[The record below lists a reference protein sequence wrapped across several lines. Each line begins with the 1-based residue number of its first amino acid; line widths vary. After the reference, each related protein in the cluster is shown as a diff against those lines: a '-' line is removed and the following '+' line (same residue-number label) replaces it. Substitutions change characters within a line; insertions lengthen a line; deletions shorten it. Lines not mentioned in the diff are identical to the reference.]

1 MTALLASHVVVG
13 IAIMVAGARLGR
25 AAFLLGAAPMLAAVG
40 YAAAQGPDVL
50 DGRPTTESFSWVGQ
64 LNLAV
69 DLRLDGFGLLMVL
82 IVSGIGV
89 AVMAYGANYFSPTA
103 RSARIAGLLVLFS
116 ASMLGLVVADNVLF
130 LYLCWELTSIT
141 SWLLIASD
149 HTNPSARGGAQH
161 ALLVTG
167 AGGLALL
174 GGLIVLAQAAGSYS
188 LSGIL
193 ADPPS
198 GGAVGVGLAL
208 VLAGVVT
215 KSAQFPTHAWL
226 PGAMVAPTP
235 VSAYLHSA
243 TMVKA
248 GIYLAAR
255 FAPVF
260 AVAGAWRPA
269 VTVIGLVTMIVGGL
283 RALRQHDLKLLLA
296 MGTISQLGFLLVLVG
311 TGRPEATVA
320 GCVLLL
326 AHALFKAALFLVVGI
341 VDHQAGTRDR
351 RKLRGFG
358 PGWGPVK
365 AITVVSAA
373 SMAGLPPLVGFVAK
387 EGAYDSF
394 LHGGAGGL
402 VTLAGLVAGS
412 VLTVAYSARFA
423 ATLLTPAQPSPATS
437 SVAASSIVSPGVA
450 ASSIA
455 SPGVGVIPPA
465 PGWAFTAPAAV
476 LAGLTVVAGVA
487 VGSLVSPLVE
497 SAAHDLDGRVD
508 AVHLSL
514 WHGVTVALALS
525 LLTYVLGALVI
536 AARRQVARIQVV
548 LAPDLGGD
556 DAFAATLRGLN
567 LTARRVTGVMQ
578 SGSLPL
584 YCAAILLTAVGAP
597 AAALA
602 LNGGWVGWPRW
613 SETPA
618 QTLVAVVIIVA
629 AVGAVSSSRR
639 FAAVLLLGAV
649 GYGMG
654 VLFVVQ
660 GAPDLALT
668 QFAVETL
675 SVVVFVLVLRHLPN
689 RFERQRVTPPMGRWL
704 RGLVAGAVGLGVF
717 WFALIAGGVRVAPP
731 VSTELVERS
740 LPEADGR
747 NVVNVVLVDFRG
759 LDTLGE
765 ISVLVVAAVGV
776 VALARVGRRSTV
788 ETIDVDADADADP
801 GGQVRRR

>member
-1 MTALLASHVVVG
+1 MTLLLVAHLVVG
-13 IAIMVAGARLGR
+13 LGIVAGATRLGR
-25 AAFLLGAAPMLAAVG
+25 SAFLVGALPMVAAVG
-40 YAAAQGPDVL
+40 LAAALGPGVV
-50 DGRPTTESFSWVGQ
+50 DGQPATESTTWVGQ

-69 DLRLDGFGLLMVL
+69 DLRLDGFGLVMVL

-89 AVMAYGANYFSPTA
+89 AVMAYGASYFPPSD

-116 ASMLGLVVADNVLF
+116 GSMLGLVVAANVLF
-130 LYLCWELTSIT
+130 LYVCWELTSIT

-174 GGLIVLAQAAGSYS
+174 AGLIVVAQAADTYS
-188 LSGIL
+188 LSGML
-193 ADPPS
+193 ADPPA
-198 GGAVGVGLAL
+198 GGAVGVGFAL
-208 VLAGVVT
+208 VLVGVVT
-215 KSAQFPTHAWL
+215 KPAQFPTHAWL

-255 FAPVF
+255 FAPAF
-260 AVAGAWRPA
+260 AAVGVWRPS
-269 VTVIGLVTMIVGGL
+269 VTVIGLVTMLVGGL

-311 TGRPEATVA
+311 TGRPDATIA
-320 GCVLLL
+320 GCVLLM

-341 VDHQAGTRDR
+341 VDHEAGTRDR

-365 AITVVSAA
+365 LITLVSAA

-387 EGAYDSF
+387 EDAYDAF
-394 LHGGAGGL
+394 LHAGVGGA

-423 ATLLTPAQPSPATS
+423 ATVLAPVGPGAD
-437 SVAASSIVSPGVA
+437 GVA
-450 ASSIA
+450 
-455 SPGVGVIPPA
+455 SPPP
-465 PGWAFTAPAAV
+465 PGWAFTAPAAA
-476 LAGLTVVAGVA
+476 LAGLTVIAGV
-487 VGSLVSPLVE
+487 GMSSLVSPLVE
-497 SAAHDLDGRVD
+497 AAAEDLDGRVGH
-508 AVHLSL
+508 VHLTL
-514 WHGVTVALALS
+514 WHGLTLALVLSVLTYALGAAVVAARQGVARLQVALA
-525 LLTYVLGALVI
+525 
-536 AARRQVARIQVV
+536 
-548 LAPDLGGD
+548 PDRGGD
-556 DAFAATLRGLN
+556 DAYAAAIRGLN
-567 LTARRVTGVMQ
+567 LAARRVTGVMQ

-584 YCAAILLTAVGAP
+584 YCAVILLIA
-597 AAALA
+597 
-602 LNGGWVGWPRW
+602 
-613 SETPA
+613 
-618 QTLVAVVIIVA
+618 VA
-629 AVGAVSSSRR
+629 APGAVSVSRR

-649 GYGMG
+649 GYGMA

-668 QFAVETL
+668 QFGVETL
-675 SVVVFVLVLRHLPN
+675 SIVVFMLVLRHLPD
-689 RFERQRVTPPMGRWL
+689 RFERPTP
-704 RGLVAGAVGLGVF
+704 AVGTWFRGFVASAVAVGVF
-717 WFALIAGGVRVAPP
+717 CFALIASGARVATPI
-731 VSTELVERS
+731 SSELVEMS

-747 NVVNVVLVDFRG
+747 NVVDVVLVDFRG

-765 ISVLVVAAVGV
+765 ISVLAVAAGGGG
-776 VALARVGRRSTV
+776 ALARGGRPSPAKA
-788 ETIDVDADADADP
+788 EDADE
-801 GGQVRRR
+801 

>member
-1 MTALLASHVVVG
+1 MTLLLVAHLVVG
-13 IAIMVAGARLGR
+13 LGIMVGATRLGR
-25 AAFLLGAAPMLAAVG
+25 AAFLVGALPMVAAVG
-40 YAAAQGPDVL
+40 LAAALGSGVL
-50 DGRPTTESFSWVGQ
+50 DGQPATESTTWVGQ

-89 AVMAYGANYFSPTA
+89 AVMAYGVSYFSPSD

-116 ASMLGLVVADNVLF
+116 GSMLGLVIADNVLF
-130 LYLCWELTSIT
+130 LYVCWELTSIT

-161 ALLVTG
+161 ALLVTS

-174 GGLIVLAQAAGSYS
+174 GGLIVLAQAADTYA
-188 LSGIL
+188 LSGML
-193 ADPPS
+193 ADPPA

-208 VLAGVVT
+208 VLVGVVT

-320 GCVLLL
+320 GSELLL

-351 RKLRGFG
+351 GKLRGFG

-365 AITVVSAA
+365 LITLVSAA

-387 EGAYDSF
+387 EDAYEAF
-394 LHGGAGGL
+394 LDAGAGGA
-402 VTLAGLVAGS
+402 VTLAGLGAGS

-423 ATLLTPAQPSPATS
+423 ATVLAPGA
-437 SVAASSIVSPGVA
+437 VDAAS
-450 ASSIA
+450 
-455 SPGVGVIPPA
+455 PPP
-465 PGWAFTAPAAV
+465 PGWAFTAPAAA
-476 LAGLTVVAGVA
+476 LAGLTVIAGV
-487 VGSLVSPLVE
+487 GISGLVSPLVE
-497 SAAHDLDGRVD
+497 AAAEDLDGRVGH
-508 AVHLSL
+508 VHLTL
-514 WHGVTVALALS
+514 WHGLTLALVLSVLTYALGAAVVAARQSVARLQVALA
-525 LLTYVLGALVI
+525 
-536 AARRQVARIQVV
+536 
-548 LAPDLGGD
+548 PDRGGD
-556 DAFAATLRGLN
+556 DAYAAAVRGLN
-567 LTARRVTGVMQ
+567 LAARRVTGVMQ

-584 YCAAILLTAVGAP
+584 YCAVILLIAVAAPGAV
-597 AAALA
+597 LA
-602 LNGGWVGWPRW
+602 VDGGWSGWPRW

-618 QTLVAVVIIVA
+618 QTLVAVAIAGA
-629 AVGAVSSSRR
+629 AVGAGSVSRR
-639 FAAVLLLGAV
+639 VAPRFFLG
-649 GYGMG
+649 GGGDWGGG
-654 VLFVVQ
+654 VFFVH

-668 QFAVETL
+668 QFGVETL
-675 SVVVFVLVLRHLPN
+675 SIVVFMLVLRHLPD
-689 RFERQRVTPPMGRWL
+689 RFERPTP
-704 RGLVAGAVGLGVF
+704 AVGTWFRGFVASAVAVGVF
-717 WFALIAGGVRVAPP
+717 CFALIASGARVATPI
-731 VSTELVERS
+731 SSELVEMS

-747 NVVNVVLVDFRG
+747 NVVDVVLVDFRG

-765 ISVLVVAAVGV
+765 ISVLAVAAGGGGGG
-776 VALARVGRRSTV
+776 AR
-788 ETIDVDADADADP
+788 
-801 GGQVRRR
+801 GGGPAPAQGGGAPERKERG

>member
-1 MTALLASHVVVG
+1 MTLVLVAHLVVG
-13 IAIMVAGARLGR
+13 LGIMAGATRLGR
-25 AAFLLGAAPMLAAVG
+25 AAFLVGALPMVAAVG
-40 YAAAQGPDVL
+40 LAAALGSGVL
-50 DGRPTTESFSWVGQ
+50 DGQPATESTTWVGQ

-89 AVMAYGANYFSPTA
+89 AVMAYGVSYFPPSD

-116 ASMLGLVVADNVLF
+116 GSMLGLVIADNVLF
-130 LYLCWELTSIT
+130 LYVCWELTSIT

-174 GGLIVLAQAAGSYS
+174 AGLIVVAQAADTYS
-188 LSGIL
+188 LSGML
-193 ADPPS
+193 ADPPA

-208 VLAGVVT
+208 VLVGVVT

-255 FAPVF
+255 FAPAF
-260 AVAGAWRPA
+260 AAVGVWRPS
-269 VTVIGLVTMIVGGL
+269 VTVIGLVTMLVGGL

-296 MGTISQLGFLLVLVG
+296 MGTMSQLGFLLVLVG
-311 TGRPEATVA
+311 TGRPDATIA
-320 GCVLLL
+320 GCVLLM

-341 VDHQAGTRDR
+341 VDHEAGTRDR

-365 AITVVSAA
+365 LITLVSAA

-387 EGAYDSF
+387 EGAYDAF
-394 LHGGAGGL
+394 LHAGVGGA

-423 ATLLTPAQPSPATS
+423 ATMLAPVGPGAD
-437 SVAASSIVSPGVA
+437 GVA
-450 ASSIA
+450 
-455 SPGVGVIPPA
+455 SPPP
-465 PGWAFTAPAAV
+465 PGWAFTAPAAA
-476 LAGLTVVAGVA
+476 LAGLTVIAGV
-487 VGSLVSPLVE
+487 GISGLVSPLVE
-497 SAAHDLDGRVD
+497 AAAEDLDGRVGH
-508 AVHLSL
+508 VHLTL
-514 WHGVTVALALS
+514 WHGLTLALVLSVLTYALGAAVVAARQCVARLQVALA
-525 LLTYVLGALVI
+525 
-536 AARRQVARIQVV
+536 
-548 LAPDLGGD
+548 PDRGGD
-556 DAFAATLRGLN
+556 DAYAAAVRGLN
-567 LTARRVTGVMQ
+567 LAARRVTGVMQ

-584 YCAAILLTAVGAP
+584 YCAVILLIAVAAPGAV
-597 AAALA
+597 LA
-602 LNGGWVGWPRW
+602 VDGGWSGWPRW

-618 QTLVAVVIIVA
+618 QTLVAVAIAGA
-629 AVGAVSSSRR
+629 AVGAVSVSRR

-649 GYGMG
+649 GYGMA

-668 QFAVETL
+668 QFGVETL
-675 SVVVFVLVLRHLPN
+675 SIVVFMLVLRHLPD
-689 RFERQRVTPPMGRWL
+689 RFERPTP
-704 RGLVAGAVGLGVF
+704 AVGTWFRGFVASAVAVGVF
-717 WFALIAGGVRVAPP
+717 CFALIASGARVATPI
-731 VSTELVERS
+731 SSELVEMS

-747 NVVNVVLVDFRG
+747 NVVDVVLVDFRG

-765 ISVLVVAAVGV
+765 ISVLAVAAVGV
-776 VALARVGRRSTV
+776 VAVARVGRRSPAKA
-788 ETIDVDADADADP
+788 EDADE
-801 GGQVRRR
+801 

>member
-1 MTALLASHVVVG
+1 MTVLLVAHLVVG
-13 IAIMVAGARLGR
+13 LAILAAAARLGR
-25 AAFLLGAAPMLAAVG
+25 AAFLAGAVPMVAAVV
-40 YAAAQGPDVL
+40 YAATQAPDVL
-50 DGRPTTESFSWVGQ
+50 DGRPTTESATWVGQ
-64 LNLAV
+64 LNLAA
-69 DLRLDGFGLLMVL
+69 DLRLDGFGFLMVL

-89 AVMAYGANYFSPTA
+89 AVMAYGASYFAPSP

-116 ASMLGLVVADNVLF
+116 GSMLGLVVADNLLF

-141 SWLLIASD
+141 SWLLIGSD

-174 GGLIVLAQAAGSYS
+174 GGLIVLAQAAGTYS
-188 LSGIL
+188 LSAML

-198 GGAVGVGLAL
+198 GGSVGVGLAL
-208 VLAGVVT
+208 VLVGVVT

-260 AVAGAWRPA
+260 AVVGAWRPA
-269 VTVIGLVTMIVGGL
+269 VTVIGLVTMILGGL
-283 RALRQHDLKLLLA
+283 RAVRQHDLKLLLA
-296 MGTISQLGFLLVLVG
+296 MGTISQLGFMLVLVG
-311 TGRPEATVA
+311 TGRPEATLA
-320 GCVLLL
+320 GSELLL

-387 EGAYDSF
+387 EEAYEAF
-394 LHGGAGGL
+394 LGGSVGGF

-412 VLTVAYSARFA
+412 VLTVAYSVRFA
-423 ATLLTPAQPSPATS
+423 ATLLAPSRTS
-437 SVAASSIVSPGVA
+437 VVAGPAASAPPRLSAPPPPG
-450 ASSIA
+450 
-455 SPGVGVIPPA
+455 GVFA
-465 PGWAFTAPAAV
+465 APAAV
-476 LAGLTVVAGVA
+476 LAALTIVAGLG
-487 VGSLVSPLVE
+487 VGGLLSPLVD
-497 SAAHDLDGRVD
+497 AAAQDLDSRVD
-508 AVHLSL
+508 PVHLSL
-514 WHGVTVALALS
+514 WHGITAALALS
-525 LLTYVLGALVI
+525 LLTYALAALVI
-536 AARRQVARIQVV
+536 AGRRRLAQIQVA
-548 LAPDLGGD
+548 LAPEAGGD
-556 DAFAATLRGLN
+556 DAFAAGLRGLN
-567 LTARRVTGVMQ
+567 MAARRVTGVMQ
-578 SGSLPL
+578 SGSLPV
-584 YCAAILLTAVGAP
+584 YCGVILLTAVGAP
-597 AAALA
+597 AVALA
-602 LNGGWVGWPRW
+602 RGGGWAGWPPW

-618 QTLVAVVIIVA
+618 QTLAAVVIIVA
-629 AVGAVSSSRR
+629 ALGAVSSSRR
-639 FAAVLLLGAV
+639 FAAVLLLGGV

-654 VLFVVQ
+654 VLFVIQ

-675 SVVVFVLVLRHLPN
+675 SIVLFMLVLRHLPD
-689 RFERQRVTPPMGRWL
+689 RFERPRERPVAATWL
-704 RGLVAGAVGLGVF
+704 RGLVAGAVGVGVF
-717 WFALIAGGVRVAPP
+717 WFALIAGGVRVANPI
-731 VSTELVERS
+731 STELVERS

-765 ISVLVVAAVGV
+765 ISVLAVAAVGV
-776 VALARVGRRSTV
+776 VALARVGRRRPV
-788 ETIDVDADADADP
+788 EDVDE
-801 GGQVRRR
+801 

>member
-1 MTALLASHVVVG
+1 MTGLLIAHVVVG
-13 IAIMVAGARLGR
+13 LAIMAAAARLGR
-25 AAFLLGAAPMLAAVG
+25 VAFLVGALPMLATVG
-40 YAAAQGPDVL
+40 YVVGQGPDVL
-50 DGRPTTESFSWVGQ
+50 DGRPATESTTWVGQ

-69 DLRLDGFGLLMVL
+69 DLRLDGFGFLMVL
-82 IVSGIGV
+82 IVSGVGV
-89 AVMAYGANYFSPTA
+89 AVMVYGASYFAPTE

-116 ASMLGLVVADNVLF
+116 GSMLGLVVADNVLF

-141 SWLLIASD
+141 SWLLIGSD

-174 GGLIVLAQAAGSYS
+174 GGVIVLAQAAGTYS
-188 LSGIL
+188 NSDML

-198 GGAVGVGLAL
+198 GGSVGVGLAL
-208 VLAGVVT
+208 VLVGVVT

-260 AVAGAWRPA
+260 AVVGAWRPA
-269 VTVIGLVTMIVGGL
+269 VTVIGLVTMILGGL
-283 RALRQHDLKLLLA
+283 RAVRQHDLKLLLA
-296 MGTISQLGFLLVLVG
+296 MGTISQLGFLLVLLG
-311 TGRPEATVA
+311 TGRPDATVD

-387 EGAYDSF
+387 EEAYEAF
-394 LHGGAGGL
+394 LHGSVGGF

-412 VLTVAYSARFA
+412 VLTVAYSVRFA
-423 ATLLTPAQPSPATS
+423 TTLLTPARVSA
-437 SVAASSIVSPGVA
+437 AGASS
-450 ASSIA
+450 
-455 SPGVGVIPPA
+455 PPA
-465 PGWAFTAPAAV
+465 PGWAFAAPAAV
-476 LAGLTVVAGVA
+476 LATLTVVAGVG
-487 VGSLVSPLVE
+487 VGGLVSPLVD
-497 SAAHDLDGRVD
+497 AAAQDLDSRVEP
-508 AVHLSL
+508 VHLSL
-514 WHGVTVALALS
+514 WHGITAALALS
-525 LLTYVLGALVI
+525 LLTYALAAVLI
-536 AARRQVARIQVV
+536 AGRRRLSRIQVA

-556 DAFAATLRGLN
+556 EAFAASLRWLN
-567 LTARRVTGVMQ
+567 IASRRVTGVMQ

-584 YCAAILLTAVGAP
+584 YCGVILLTAVGAP
-597 AAALA
+597 AVVLA
-602 LNGGWVGWPRW
+602 LNGGWAGWPPW
-613 SETPA
+613 WETPA
-618 QTLVAVVIIVA
+618 QGLVGLVIIVA
-629 AVGAVSSSRR
+629 ALGAASSSRR
-639 FAAVLLLGAV
+639 FAAVLLLGGV

-654 VLFVVQ
+654 VLFVIQ

-675 SVVVFVLVLRHLPN
+675 SVVVFMLVLRHLPA
-689 RFERQRVTPPMGRWL
+689 RFERPRVRPTAATWL

-717 WFALIAGGVRVAPP
+717 WFALIVGGVRVTNPI
-731 VSTELVERS
+731 STELVERS

-765 ISVLVVAAVGV
+765 ISVLAVAAVGV
-776 VALARVGRRSTV
+776 VALARVGRRPPV
-788 ETIDVDADADADP
+788 EQVAEDVDD
-801 GGQVRRR
+801 

>member
-1 MTALLASHVVVG
+1 MTVLLVAHLVVG
-13 IAIMVAGARLGR
+13 LAILATAARLGR
-25 AAFLLGAAPMLAAVG
+25 AAFLAGAVPMVAAVV
-40 YAAAQGPDVL
+40 YAATQAPGVL
-50 DGRPTTESFSWVGQ
+50 DGRPTTESATWVGP
-64 LNLAV
+64 LNLAI
-69 DLRLDGFGLLMVL
+69 DLRLDGFGFLMVL

-89 AVMAYGANYFSPTA
+89 AVMAYGASYFAPSA

-116 ASMLGLVVADNVLF
+116 GSMLGLVVADNMLF

-141 SWLLIASD
+141 SWLLIGSD

-161 ALLVTG
+161 ALLVTS

-174 GGLIVLAQAAGSYS
+174 GGLIVLAQAAGTYS
-188 LSGIL
+188 LSAML

-198 GGAVGVGLAL
+198 GGSVGVGLAL

-215 KSAQFPTHAWL
+215 KSALFPTHAWL

-248 GIYLAAR
+248 GIILAAR

-260 AVAGAWRPA
+260 AGVGAWRPA
-269 VTVIGLVTMIVGGL
+269 VTVVGLVTMILGGL
-283 RALRQHDLKLLLA
+283 RAVRQHDLKLLLA

-311 TGRPEATVA
+311 VGRPEATLA

-365 AITVVSAA
+365 VITVVSAA

-387 EGAYDSF
+387 EEAYEAF
-394 LHGGAGGL
+394 LHGGVGGF

-412 VLTVAYSARFA
+412 VLTVAYSVRFA
-423 ATLLTPAQPSPATS
+423 ATLLVPAATMQAEQVPA
-437 SVAASSIVSPGVA
+437 P
-450 ASSIA
+450 
-455 SPGVGVIPPA
+455 PPA
-465 PGWAFTAPAAV
+465 GVFAAPAAV
-476 LAGLTVVAGVA
+476 LAALTVVAGLG
-487 VGSLVSPLVE
+487 VGGLLSPLVDA
-497 SAAHDLDGRVD
+497 AAHDLDGRVEP
-508 AVHLSL
+508 VHLSL
-514 WHGVTVALALS
+514 WHGITGALGLS
-525 LLTYVLGALVI
+525 LLTYALAALVI
-536 AARRQVARIQVV
+536 ASRRRLARIQVA
-548 LAPDLGGD
+548 LAPDVGGD
-556 DAFAATLRGLN
+556 DAFAAGLRGLN
-567 LTARRVTGVMQ
+567 MAARRVTGVMQ
-578 SGSLPL
+578 SGSLPV
-584 YCAAILLTAVGAP
+584 YCGVILLTAVGAP
-597 AAALA
+597 AVALA
-602 LNGGWVGWPRW
+602 VNGGWAGWPQW

-618 QTLVAVVIIVA
+618 QTLAAVVIIVA
-629 AVGAVSSSRR
+629 ALGAVSSSRR

-654 VLFVVQ
+654 VLFVIQ

-675 SVVVFVLVLRHLPN
+675 SIVVFMLVLRHLPG
-689 RFERQRVTPPMGRWL
+689 RFERPPAGTTWL

-717 WFALIAGGVRVAPP
+717 WFALIAGGVRVANPI
-731 VSTELVERS
+731 STELVQRS

-765 ISVLVVAAVGV
+765 ISVLAVAAVGV
-776 VALARVGRRSTV
+776 VALARVGRRRPV
-788 ETIDVDADADADP
+788 EDVDE
-801 GGQVRRR
+801 

>member
-1 MTALLASHVVVG
+1 MLVAHLVVG
-13 IAIMVAGARLGR
+13 LAILAAAARLGR
-25 AAFLLGAAPMLAAVG
+25 AAFLAGAVPMVAAVMYVATQAPG
-40 YAAAQGPDVL
+40 VL
-50 DGRPTTESFSWVGQ
+50 DGRPTTESATWVGQ

-69 DLRLDGFGLLMVL
+69 DLRLDGFGFLMVL

-89 AVMAYGANYFSPTA
+89 SVMAYGASYFAPSA

-116 ASMLGLVVADNVLF
+116 GSMLGLVVADNVLF

-141 SWLLIASD
+141 SWLLIGSD

-161 ALLVTG
+161 ALLVTS

-174 GGLIVLAQAAGSYS
+174 GGLIVLAQAAGTYS
-188 LSGIL
+188 LSAML

-198 GGAVGVGLAL
+198 GGGVGVGLAL
-208 VLAGVVT
+208 VLVGVVT

-260 AVAGAWRPA
+260 AVVGAWRPA
-269 VTVIGLVTMIVGGL
+269 VTVIGLVTMILGGL
-283 RALRQHDLKLLLA
+283 RAVRQHDLKLLLA

-311 TGRPEATVA
+311 VGRPEATLA

-341 VDHQAGTRDR
+341 VEHQAGTRDR
-351 RKLRGFG
+351 RQLRGFG

-387 EGAYDSF
+387 EEAYEAF
-394 LHGGAGGL
+394 LHGSVGGF

-412 VLTVAYSARFA
+412 VLTVAYSVRFA
-423 ATLLTPAQPSPATS
+423 ATLL
-437 SVAASSIVSPGVA
+437 
-450 ASSIA
+450 
-455 SPGVGVIPPA
+455 
-465 PGWAFTAPAAV
+465 APAATMQPEQAPAPPPAGVFAAPAGV
-476 LAGLTVVAGVA
+476 LAALTVVAGLA
-487 VGSLVSPLVE
+487 AGGLLSPLVDA
-497 SAAHDLDGRVD
+497 AAHDLDSRVEP
-508 AVHLSL
+508 VHLSL
-514 WHGVTVALALS
+514 WNGITGALGLS
-525 LLTYVLGALVI
+525 LLTYALAALVI
-536 AARRQVARIQVV
+536 AGRRRLARIQVA
-548 LAPDLGGD
+548 LAPDAGGE
-556 DAFAATLRGLN
+556 DAFAAGLRGLN
-567 LTARRVTGVMQ
+567 MAARRVTGVMQ
-578 SGSLPL
+578 SGSLPV
-584 YCAAILLTAVGAP
+584 YSGVILLTAVGAP
-597 AAALA
+597 AVALA
-602 LNGGWVGWPRW
+602 VNGGWAGWPKW

-618 QTLVAVVIIVA
+618 QTLAGVVIIVA
-629 AVGAVSSSRR
+629 ALGAVSSSRR
-639 FAAVLLLGAV
+639 FAAVLLLGGV

-654 VLFVVQ
+654 VLFVIQ

-675 SVVVFVLVLRHLPN
+675 SIVLFMLVLRHLPG
-689 RFERQRVTPPMGRWL
+689 RFERPQAGTTWL

-717 WFALIAGGVRVAPP
+717 WFALIAGGVRVANPI
-731 VSTELVERS
+731 STELVQRS

-765 ISVLVVAAVGV
+765 ISVLAVAAVGV
-776 VALARVGRRSTV
+776 VALARVGRRRPV
-788 ETIDVDADADADP
+788 EDVDE
-801 GGQVRRR
+801 